1 VFSPVRVVQD
11 VVQACRL
18 GCAPRL
24 QASGAGIE
32 LQTGLD
38 AVDEA
43 IPSLVEGD
51 RNRIAQVLQ
60 NLVTNAC
67 KFGRSDPVSV
77 RACMRRAEDWQP
89 NQLVLTVAD
98 TGRGMSAQEAAGC
111 FNSGQA
117 AAISAGGGTGLGL
130 YSALAAALRMHAVL
144 CSCFCA
150 FLFSQSAPPLRGS
163 WAVR

>member
-1 VFSPVRVVQD
+1 MVQD

-38 AVDEA
+38 GGDEA
-43 IPSLVEGD
+43 MPSLVEGD

-67 KFGRSDPVSV
+67 KFGRSDPVRV
-77 RACMRRAEDWQP
+77 RACMRRAEDGQL
-89 NQLVLTVAD
+89 NQHLVLTVAD

-117 AAISAGGGTGLGL
+117 AAPSAGGGTGLGL
-130 YSALAAALRMHAVL
+130 YSASAAARARTPVLTLALLFCSQQRLR
-144 CSCFCA
+144 
-150 FLFSQSAPPLRGS
+150 APHGRY
-163 WAVR
+163 ADR